1 MNRPFQ
7 TISYF
12 AGKEGK
18 KMKEQAWEEIRR
30 ALEGIGPV
38 RRTVRELKRKRET
51 FFSDVK
57 MKVSLLFITDIYIFD
72 SLS

>member
-1 MNRPFQ
+1 
-7 TISYF
+7 
-12 AGKEGK
+12 
-18 KMKEQAWEEIRR
+18 MKEQAWEEIRR